1 MATTATPRSAAL
13 GGSFLLDAPRLESV
27 FTPADLSDDQRLIG
41 QTAEEF
47 VAHEVLPRIPELE
60 LHKEGPAG
68 PGGTPSGKNTPLMAQ
83 LLKKAGELGLLGG
96 GVPEE
101 YGGSGLDRVS
111 STVLSEKASAY
122 ASFSVTVGAHSGIG
136 TLPIVYFGTDE
147 QKKKYL
153 PKLATGEWIACYCLS
168 EPQAGS
174 DAQNART
181 RAVLSPDGRHWILNG
196 QKMWISNG
204 GFGDI
209 YIVFAKVDGE
219 KFSCFIVERDF
230 PGFSVGAEEKK
241 MGLRGSSTVPIFFEN
256 CQVPRE
262 NLLHEI
268 GRGHI
273 VAFNILNVGRF
284 SLGAA
289 CIGGAK
295 NEIEASARYAQ
306 ERTAFGHRI
315 GEFGLIRAK
324 LAEMAIRTFA
334 LESMIYR
341 TAGLIEQ
348 ATEQALEQTNSQA
361 KTGAAAGKSDETAK
375 TRQTMKLLEEYAIE
389 CSISKV
395 YGSEVLDYVVDE
407 AVQIY
412 GGYGFHEDYPVA
424 RGYRDSRVNR
434 IFEGTNEIN
443 RMLIIQML
451 VKRALSGSL
460 PLLAAGAKL
469 QEEILSGPSFPSV
482 DDSSQGS
489 WSEEERI
496 VAGCKKV
503 FLLAAGAA
511 MQKHRERLADQ
522 QEIVAALADIVIDI
536 YAVESALARA
546 QKAAGTSAPR
556 GAYVACQRRRWR
568 QRAVLYWRRGVCFR
582 CGARHCRGRDC
593 GNWHCGNW
601 HSWGWQCGGRH
612 RRGRYWR
619 RWRCGGN
626 GRRRPRA
633 AARWRRPHR
642 RQRPHRARRR
652 NRRRPAAH
660 PARRFAPV
668 R

>member
-1 MATTATPRSAAL
+1 MATTTTPRSAAL
-13 GGSFLLDAPRLESV
+13 GGSFLLDAPRLDSV

-60 LHKEGPAG
+60 LHKEAPAG
-68 PGGTPSGKNTPLMAQ
+68 PPSGKNTPLMAQ

-111 STVLSEKASAY
+111 STVFSEKASAY

-181 RAVLSPDGRHWILNG
+181 RAVLSPDGKHWILNG

-295 NEIEASARYAQ
+295 NEIEASARYAR

-315 GEFGLIRAK
+315 GQFGLIRAK
-324 LAEMAIRTFA
+324 LAEMAIRTYA
-334 LESMIYR
+334 LESVIYR

-412 GGYGFHEDYPVA
+412 GVYGFLEDYPVA

-469 QEEILSGPSFPSV
+469 QEEILSGPSFSS
-482 DDSSQGS
+482 DDSPQGS

-496 VAGCKKV
+496 VA
-503 FLLAAGAA
+503 
-511 MQKHRERLADQ
+511 D
-522 QEIVAALADIVIDI
+522 
-536 YAVESALARA
+536 
-546 QKAAGTSAPR
+546 
-556 GAYVACQRRRWR
+556 
-568 QRAVLYWRRGVCFR
+568 
-582 CGARHCRGRDC
+582 
-593 GNWHCGNW
+593 
-601 HSWGWQCGGRH
+601 
-612 RRGRYWR
+612 
-619 RWRCGGN
+619 
-626 GRRRPRA
+626 
-633 AARWRRPHR
+633 
-642 RQRPHRARRR
+642 
-652 NRRRPAAH
+652 
-660 PARRFAPV
+660 
-668 R
+668 

>member
-1 MATTATPRSAAL
+1 MATAAPPRTAAI
-13 GGSFLLDAPRLESV
+13 GGSFLIQSSLPESV
-27 FTPADLSDDQRLIG
+27 FTPEDFTGDQRLIG

-47 VAHEVLPRIPELE
+47 VAKDVIPLIPELE
-60 LHKEGPAG
+60 QHKER
-68 PGGTPSGKNTPLMAQ
+68 LMAT
-83 LLKKAGELGLLGG
+83 LLKKAGEIGLLGG

-101 YGGSGLDRVS
+101 FGGSGLDRIS
-111 STVLSEKASAY
+111 SMLLSEKASAY

-136 TLPIVYFGTDE
+136 TLPIVYFGTAE
-147 QKKKYL
+147 QKRKYL
-153 PKLATGEWIACYCLS
+153 PKLATGEWIASYCLS

-181 RAVLSPDGRHWILNG
+181 RAVLSPDGRYWLLNG
-196 QKMWISNG
+196 QKMWITNG
-204 GFGDI
+204 GFADV

-219 KFSCFIVERDF
+219 KFSAFIVERGF

-295 NEIEASARYAQ
+295 NEIEAAARYAR

-324 LAEMAIRTFA
+324 LAEMSIRTFA
-334 LESMIYR
+334 LESIIYR

-348 ATEQALEQTNSQA
+348 QLERERE
-361 KTGAAAGKSDETAK
+361 AAANTAAK
-375 TRQTMKLLEEYAIE
+375 ASPTGQDTDRNTDRNTDQNTDASHHAMKLLEEYAVE
-389 CSISKV
+389 CSIAKV

-443 RMLIIQML
+443 RLLIIQML
-451 VKRALSGSL
+451 IKRALAGSL

-469 QEEILSGPSFPSV
+469 QEEILGGPLSSAAPDPSQNASSNASP
-482 DDSSQGS
+482 DSS
-489 WSEEERI
+489 WSNEERTL
-496 VAGCKKV
+496 AGAKKL

-522 QEIVAALADIVIDI
+522 QEIVAALADIVIEMYAMESALLRAQKQSQKSEGARGGIASDI
-536 YAVESALARA
+536 AKSPMAAAARVLLHDSADRIESCARTVLSATAEGDTLRTQLAILRRFAKREPVDTIALRRVVADAVESA
-546 QKAAGTSAPR
+546 
-556 GAYVACQRRRWR
+556 
-568 QRAVLYWRRGVCFR
+568 
-582 CGARHCRGRDC
+582 
-593 GNWHCGNW
+593 N
-601 HSWGWQCGGRH
+601 
-612 RRGRYWR
+612 RY
-619 RWRCGGN
+619 
-626 GRRRPRA
+626 P
-633 AARWRRPHR
+633 
-642 RQRPHRARRR
+642 
-652 NRRRPAAH
+652 
-660 PARRFAPV
+660 F
-668 R
+668 